1 MAAICGY
8 APKGA
13 HHSRCQEGTAH
24 TAALGLIQQTKPRKT
39 QRRRRS
45 CSPCSLFFHRAI
57 SAIPAVFHSRFVAS
71 AEYLRLCST
80 WMRS

>member
-13 HHSRCQEGTAH
+13 HHARRQEGTAH
-24 TAALGLIQQTKPRKT
+24 SAALGLILQPTSRNT
-39 QRRRRS
+39 RRRRRI

-57 SAIPAVFHSRFVAS
+57 SAMPAVFHSRFVAS

-80 WMRS
+80 